1 MPTPPGG
8 RRRQSTDGKSTQASG
23 GRHLPSS
30 GGRHLPS
37 ADERRPGSER
47 RRPRQSEADRNQPA
61 DGRLQASDGLRPSS
75 DAENWLQGSGRLQ
88 GTDAWLGSESW
99 RRGSDNGST
108 DSSSSRRRRA
118 DEGLTGTSSSRL
130 GGSGSRSTGADG
142 RLAGSSASWLKAP
155 DSASAEAPGTQ
166 PLRTTSIP
174 SYTQVPAGRRL
185 GDPPPRP
192 ATQAPPPEPPEPPER
207 FKRSEDSP
215 GLARAVLFAI
225 LLLALS
231 VPVAL
236 YVFSDRGDTA
246 DQAVNESLPVGAD
259 DRLPTNP
266 DSTKP
271 SAMPSA
277 TPTPSERPTA
287 TPTATPTSERSES
300 TVPRDP
306 TRSQSVGPTRATT
319 GPVNPPTQPPSST
332 QAPSPTDDG
341 SMFPREL
348 ELFNLIDNARVDR
361 GCARLKRDSDL
372 TGNARSYAENQAGSG
387 SNTTGGG
394 TDAIAEANSP
404 NAAFDAL
411 QQSYSGVLFD
421 CGRDTLGI
429 GFADVKPGVCDVVPV
444 CTHERRWVAD
454 FS

>member
-1 MPTPPGG
+1 M
-8 RRRQSTDGKSTQASG
+8 
-23 GRHLPSS
+23 
-30 GGRHLPS
+30 
-37 ADERRPGSER
+37 
-47 RRPRQSEADRNQPA
+47 
-61 DGRLQASDGLRPSS
+61 
-75 DAENWLQGSGRLQ
+75 QGSGRLQ

-99 RRGSDNGST
+99 RRGSDNGLT
-108 DSSSSRRRRA
+108 DSSA
-118 DEGLTGTSSSRL
+118 SRL
-130 GGSGSRSTGADG
+130 GRSGSRSTGADG
-142 RLAGSSASWLKAP
+142 RLAESSASWLKAP
-155 DSASAEAPGTQ
+155 DSVSAEAPGTQ

-192 ATQAPPPEPPEPPER
+192 ATQAPPDEPPEPPER
-207 FKRSEDSP
+207 GKRFKQSEDST
-215 GLARAVLFAI
+215 GLARAVLVAI

-266 DSTKP
+266 DSPKP
-271 SAMPSA
+271 SAKPSA
-277 TPTPSERPTA
+277 TSSERPTA

-306 TRSQSVGPTRATT
+306 TRSQSVEPTRATT
-319 GPVNPPTQPPSST
+319 GPVNRPTQPPSST
-332 QAPSPTDDG
+332 TPTQAPSPTPTDDG
-341 SMFPREL
+341 SMSPREL
-348 ELFNLIDNARVDR
+348 ELFNLIDNSRVDR

-372 TGNARSYAENQAGSG
+372 TGNARSHAENQAGSG
-387 SNTTGGG
+387 SNNTGGG

-429 GFADVKPGVCDVVPV
+429 GFADVKRGSLCDALSV